1 MPNKK
6 PLRRLVRKKR
16 SKKKWL
22 LFGSVLVLTILGS
35 MSLFWF
41 DKHQSFFAWRR
52 PTLQEQQKQSAAILA
67 SLTQSSQQRN
77 ALLTEIAVTKRPSLA
92 RNRARYL
99 LAMDLLKQNQ
109 PQAALEYLHRLE
121 RDYPLLAP
129 QILKK
134 KAQAYQ
140 ISRQPAKAQEIYLQL
155 IKDYADSPAVAEA
168 FYWLSKTNPD
178 YQQRLIEKFPHHP
191 RTQTL
196 VRWLLKKNPDRFDLL
211 LLLAKY
217 SSKENLNPIRD
228 RLVLE
233 YSSELT
239 PQDWEAIASG
249 YWQDGEYRKAA
260 DAYTLARLTPRNL
273 YRAAKGFHLNGNIPE
288 ARRGY
293 QRLIQEF
300 YDARETSLAFFEL
313 ASISSADEALI
324 YLDMVIAQFP
334 ERAARALLAKA
345 SIYNR
350 LHQTESAEQVI
361 QKSLREYPNS
371 EAVAQYRWQMAQKFA
386 KKGNIA
392 EAWQWVQPLTAN
404 NYFQLEF
411 APKAV
416 FWAGKWA
423 EELGKVEEA
432 KTAFQQVIRFY
443 PQSYYAWRSA
453 VFLGLDV
460 DDFNSLS
467 KENPKIKFP
476 SHVSLP
482 TGSAA
487 LQELFLLAQYEEAW
501 MLLRS
506 EITNPQELSVSEQFT
521 EGLLLIQLGKTYAG
535 VQKIWNLTQRDE
547 PQEQKEWEWLRQT
560 PAYWYGLFPFP
571 YQEAILN
578 YARQYQINPLLV
590 ISVMRKESNFAP
602 EIDSRAGAIGLMQ
615 IVPQTAQWVAEQ
627 INLADYSLTKPDDNI
642 NIGSWYLAYLHNHQ
656 QHNTNSLLAI
666 ASYNAGM
673 GNISSWMKR
682 YSLEDPDLFVEKI
695 PFPETQDYIEGV
707 FSNYWNY
714 LRLYNPKINSLISSY
729 SSSLD
734 QEVTL
739 SK

>member
-1 MPNKK
+1 MLKQ
-6 PLRRLVRKKR
+6 RSQRLARKKR
-16 SKKKWL
+16 SKRIR
-22 LFGSVLVLTILGS
+22 LVLGSGLVLIMLGS
-35 MSLFWF
+35 LGLFF
-41 DKHQSFFAWRR
+41 LGNRQGFFVWRR
-52 PTLQEQQKQSAAILA
+52 QTLQEQQEQSTAILS
-67 SLTQSSQQRN
+67 SLSQSPQQRN
-77 ALLTEIAVTKRPSLA
+77 SLLKEIAATKRSSLA

-99 LAMDLLKQNQ
+99 LAVDLLKQNQ

-129 QILKK
+129 QILNK

-140 ISRQPAKAQEIYLQL
+140 ISRQPAKAKEIYLQL
-155 IKDYADSPAVAEA
+155 IDDYADSPTVAEA
-168 FYWLSKTNPD
+168 LFWLSQTNLD
-178 YQQRLIEKFPHHP
+178 YQQKLIEQFPHHP
-191 RTQTL
+191 HTQTL
-196 VRWLLKKNPDRFDLL
+196 IRQLLKKNPDQFDLL

-217 SSKENLNPIRD
+217 SSGKDLNPIRD

-239 PQDWEAIASG
+239 PEDWEAIASG
-249 YWQDGEYRKAA
+249 YWQEGEYRKAA

-288 ARRGY
+288 ARRAY
-293 QRLIQEF
+293 RRLIREF
-300 YDARETSLAFFEL
+300 HDARESGLAFLDL

-350 LHQTESAEQVI
+350 LEQTESANRAR
-361 QKSLREYPNS
+361 QKSLQEYPNS
-371 EAVAQYRWQMAQKFA
+371 EAVAQYRWQMAQKLA
-386 KKGNIA
+386 ARGNIA
-392 EAWQWVQPLTAN
+392 EAWQWSQPIAAN

-423 EELGKVEEA
+423 TQLGKVEEA
-432 KTAFQQVIRFY
+432 RAAFKQVITFY

-453 VFLGLDV
+453 IFLGLDV

-467 KENPKIKFP
+467 QVKPTMEFP
-476 SHVSLP
+476 LYLSLP
-482 TGSAA
+482 TGSDA
-487 LQELFLLAQYEEAW
+487 LKELVLLAQYEEAW

-506 EITNPQELSVSEQFT
+506 EIANPQELTVSEQFT
-521 EGLLLIQLGKTYAG
+521 EGLLLIKLGKTYAG
-535 VQKIWNLTQRDE
+535 IQQIWNLTQRNE

-560 PAYWYGLFPFP
+560 SAYWYGLFPFP
-571 YQEAILN
+571 YQDAILN
-578 YARQYQINPLLV
+578 YARQHQINPLLV
-590 ISVMRKESNFAP
+590 ISVMRKESSFAP

-615 IVPQTAQWVAEQ
+615 VVPQTAQWVAEQ

-642 NIGSWYLAYLHNHQ
+642 NIGSWYLAYLHDRQ
-656 QHNTNSLLAI
+656 QYNTNSLLAI

-673 GNISSWMKR
+673 GNVNRWMKT
-682 YSLEDPDLFVEKI
+682 YSIDDPDLFVEKI
-695 PFPETQDYIEGV
+695 PFPETKDYVEGV

-714 LRLYNPKINSLISSY
+714 LRLYNPEINRLVSRYRSSF
-729 SSSLD
+729 LMTND
-734 QEVTL
+734 Q
-739 SK
+739 